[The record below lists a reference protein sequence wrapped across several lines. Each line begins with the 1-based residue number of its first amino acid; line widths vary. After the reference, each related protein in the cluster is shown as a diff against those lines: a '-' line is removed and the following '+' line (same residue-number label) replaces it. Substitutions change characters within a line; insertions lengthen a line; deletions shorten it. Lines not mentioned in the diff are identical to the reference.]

1 MQLSKLQPKYKSCLG
16 PSSISVAIAENTC
29 ERSLWLQ
36 NRFKAQN
43 NDTIFLERYKLKHQA
58 ALSNLVKHLS
68 INFPKAIIDSE
79 QQLPLVN
86 FQGINFFAIPD
97 LVIRHPEDNSLSV
110 FDVKTGARKTSHF
123 YQIAIY
129 FLMIKAIAKKKG
141 VPEPKLNSLAIVY
154 DNGETEYDQ
163 NLYEKKI
170 LEIKGPSAIDQIF
183 LEGTKERLREVLN
196 IASQSELPEAKASSS
211 NCRYCKFNDLCPEA
225 SKDEALIITNDL
237 F

>member
-1 MQLSKLQPKYKSCLG
+1 MELSKLKPKYKSCLG

-36 NRFKAQN
+36 NRYKAQN
-43 NDTIFLERYKLKHQA
+43 NDPIFLEEYKLRHQA

-68 INFPKAIIDSE
+68 MIFPKAIIDSE

-97 LVIRHPEDNSLSV
+97 VVVTHQEDNSLSV
-110 FDVKTGARKTSHF
+110 FDVKTGSRKTSHF

-129 FLMIKAIAKKKG
+129 FLILKAIAKKRG
-141 VPEPKLNSLAIVY
+141 LLEPKLRSLGLVY
-154 DNGETEYDQ
+154 DNGETVYDHESYPQ
-163 NLYEKKI
+163 NI

-183 LEGTKERLREVLN
+183 LEGTKERLREVLS
-196 IASQSELPEAKASSS
+196 IASKSELPEAKASNS

-225 SKDEALIITNDL
+225 LKHEELIISNDL